1 MQQQGQTQTQ
11 GQQQYTLYFDG
22 CSKGNPGLAGAGAV
36 IYDQSSVEVWCLAQL
51 VGTNST
57 NNEAEYTGLLIGLRH
72 AVEMGVTELMV
83 RGDSQL
89 IIRQLKGEYKVK
101 SVSLKPLYLE
111 AVELISRIHNVQFE
125 HVYREFNKRADELSN
140 IGIL

>member
-1 MQQQGQTQTQ
+1 M
-11 GQQQYTLYFDG
+11 
-22 CSKGNPGLAGAGAV
+22 AGAGAV
-36 IYDQSSVEVWCLAQL
+36 IYDKTMVEVWCLAQL